1 MSEMQKSF
9 QIAFGLSFNVYHS
22 YGYLC
27 LLNGFISYFHLYSKF
42 SPSCR
47 GYLDGC
53 FRLLI
58 TGASP
63 LDVFS
68 CSKSFKVGKKG
79 ATVSVECFW
88 DETDTNGQIAL
99 AEGSSVAMDLFP
111 EGTDSSD
118 YYYSGTW
125 LVTANSVSIPT
136 DGIIEA
142 TFSATLTGNLSRST
156 V

>member
-1 MSEMQKSF
+1 MATHTGSSGVIKIGTNTIAEVRSF
-9 QIAFGLSFNVYHS
+9 TIDTTAE
-22 YGYLC
+22 
-27 LLNGFISYFHLYSKF
+27 LLEDTALT
-42 SPSCR
+42 
-47 GYLDGC
+47 D
-53 FRLLI
+53 
-58 TGASP
+58 T
-63 LDVFS
+63 
-68 CSKSFKVGKKG
+68 SKSFKVWKIG